1 MIPITLTNS
10 VVLATTARVCGDPRY
25 ENLGC

>member
-1 MIPITLTNS
+1 MTNS